1 MIDDESP
8 RICVG
13 CGIQTFQAEKRTG
26 DWPGQVG
33 GAKSHHHSEKNFNL
47 DQVEQK
53 KKKKETFCVKRK
65 VVGPRALGGYYT
77 SSHITYTGE
86 VKVKEEQLILIKAG
100 RYRAK

>member
-1 MIDDESP
+1 MINNESP

-13 CGIQTFQAEKRTG
+13 IQTFRLKREVG
-26 DWPGQVG
+26 DWPRQVG
-33 GAKSHHHSEKNFNL
+33 GAKSHHHSEKNL
-47 DQVEQK
+47 DSDQVEKK
-53 KKKKETFCVKRK
+53 KKKKETLCVKRK

>member
-13 CGIQTFQAEKRTG
+13 IQTFRLKRELC

-33 GAKSHHHSEKNFNL
+33 GAKSHHHSKKTL
-47 DQVEQK
+47 DSDKVEQK
-53 KKKKETFCVKRK
+53 KKKKETYRVKRK
-65 VVGPRALGGYYT
+65 VVGPRSLGGYYT

-86 VKVKEEQLILIKAG
+86 VKVKEERLILIKAG
-100 RYRAK
+100 RCGAK

>member
-1 MIDDESP
+1 MINDESP

-13 CGIQTFQAEKRTG
+13 IQTFRLKRELC

-86 VKVKEEQLILIKAG
+86 VKVKEKQLILIKGIAQN
-100 RYRAK
+100 K

>member
-1 MIDDESP
+1 MIGLDRWEELKV
-8 RICVG
+8 II
-13 CGIQTFQAEKRTG
+13 IQKKTL
-26 DWPGQVG
+26 D
-33 GAKSHHHSEKNFNL
+33 S

-53 KKKKETFCVKRK
+53 KKKKEAFCVKRK

-77 SSHITYTGE
+77 SSHITYTRE